1 MKKNFKNDEIVS
13 VLTTEP
19 IGKMLAYKVP
29 HHGCALGAFALV
41 PLGHR
46 VVLGVVW
53 SVNLDEISSHKVKKI
68 KKILDFNPMSL
79 EMMEFIERFASYT
92 ITPLSAVFRLVTRV
106 NKLGSES
113 NFEKK
118 YLFVTD
124 KIKRLTIAR
133 KKVLEFMKLNA
144 DLKFN
149 INEITKKCAVSPSV
163 VYGLEAINAL
173 EVNYYDRDKSFP
185 KLDLLLKGKQLSK
198 DQKFAL
204 EKIRGSKRHN
214 AILLKGVT
222 GSGKTE
228 VYLESIADC
237 IKQNKQALV
246 LLPEIGLTSEFLS
259 RVEERFGAM
268 PGEWHSGISLTNRR
282 RVWKSVSKGDVQLIV
297 GARSALFL
305 PFKDLGLIVVD
316 EEHDHS
322 YKQDDGVLYNARD
335 MAVLRGV
342 INSARVILASAT
354 PSLESWV
361 NVEKGK
367 YLGVDLSFRYGGA
380 LIPKIK
386 TIDMRLEKLE
396 RGNWISP
403 TLVDQIRER
412 LIKGEQSLL
421 FLNRRGFAPIT
432 LCQSCGEQVSCNQ
445 CDSRMVQHKK
455 LNRIMCHQCGN
466 INSIPEKCTT
476 CGSQGTL
483 SAIGPGIERLGIE
496 VQRLF
501 SDAKIAVLSSDLQ
514 KTAIVL
520 KEQLIKIAHGEIDI
534 VVGTQ
539 LIAKGHNFPNLT
551 LVGVIDAD
559 LGLQGADLRAA
570 EKTFQMISQVSGR
583 AGRDLKAGET
593 FIQTYQPD
601 HRVIKAIVDSD
612 LEDFWRLEAI
622 DRKKA
627 KVPPFGR
634 FVSIIIYGVNLK
646 KVEEVGRALLK
657 NGRMLRA
664 LGIQVFGPAPA
675 PISRIKGMYRNRMLI
690 KADLQTSVQKPLRD
704 WVLKSKTI
712 NGVKIKIDIDPYNFL

>member
-1 MKKNFKNDEIVS
+1 MEKKFKNDEIVS

-29 HHGCALGAFALV
+29 HQGCDLGTFVLV
-41 PLGHR
+41 PLGNR
-46 VVLGVVW
+46 VVMGVVW
-53 SVNLDEISSHKVKKI
+53 SVNRDQLSRHKVKKI
-68 KKILDFNPMSL
+68 EKILDFNPINL
-79 EMMEFIERFASYT
+79 EMIEFIERFASYT
-92 ITPLSAVFRLVTRV
+92 ITPLSAVFRIITRV
-106 NKLGSES
+106 NKLDSEI

-118 YLFVTD
+118 YSFTTD
-124 KIKRLTIAR
+124 KIKRLTLAR
-133 KKVLEFMKLNA
+133 GKVLEFMKLNV
-144 DLKFN
+144 DLQFN
-149 INEITKKCAVSPSV
+149 INEITKKCTVSPSV

-173 EVNYYDRDKSFP
+173 GVNYYDRDKPFP
-185 KLDLLLKGKQLSK
+185 KLDFSLKGKQLSK
-198 DQKFAL
+198 EQKLAV
-204 EKIRGSKRHN
+204 EKIRRSIRHN

-228 VYLESIADC
+228 VYLECIADC

-259 RVEERFGAM
+259 RVEERFGVM
-268 PGEWHSGISLTNRR
+268 PGEWHSGISLAKRR

-305 PFKDLGLIVVD
+305 PFKNLGLIVVD

-367 YLGVDLSFRYGGA
+367 YLGVELSFRYGGA

-396 RGNWISP
+396 KGNWISP
-403 TLVDQIRER
+403 TLVDQIRVR
-412 LIKGEQSLL
+412 LTKGEQSLL

-432 LCQSCGEQVSCNQ
+432 LCQSCGEQVSCDQ

-455 LNRIMCHQCGN
+455 LDRVMCHQCGN
-466 INSIPEKCTT
+466 IDRIPEKCAA
-476 CGSQGTL
+476 CGSEGTL

-514 KTAIVL
+514 TTATVL
-520 KEQLIKIAHGEIDI
+520 KEQLTKIAHGEIDI

-583 AGRDLKAGET
+583 AGRDIKAGET

-612 LEDFWRLEAI
+612 LEDFWRLEAN
-622 DRKKA
+622 DREKA

-634 FVSIIIYGVNLK
+634 FVSIIISGVDLK
-646 KVEEVGRALLK
+646 KVEEVGRVLSK
-657 NGRMLRA
+657 NVCTLRA

-675 PISRIKGMYRNRMLI
+675 PISRIKGMYRNRMLV
-690 KADLQTSVQKPLRD
+690 KADLKTSVQKPLRE

-712 NGVKIKIDIDPYNFL
+712 KGVKIKIDIDPYNFL